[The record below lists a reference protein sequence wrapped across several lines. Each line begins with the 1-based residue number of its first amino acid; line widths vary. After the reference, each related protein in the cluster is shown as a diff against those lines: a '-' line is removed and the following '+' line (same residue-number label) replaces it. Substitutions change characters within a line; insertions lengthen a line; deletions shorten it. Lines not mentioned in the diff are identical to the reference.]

1 MKTLIILILGF
12 VVSTHANA
20 TDRKILLSCPAENIR
35 GFEDFVIKAKDM
47 GATHIFVSDLPK
59 SRWQWE
65 MDLNDPYPNWSMFN
79 ASIFKIVPPPEIAR
93 DIPEEYYKRNIEIL
107 KERAVVLNKYQ

>member
-35 GFEDFVIKAKDM
+35 EFEDFA
-47 GATHIFVSDLPK
+47 
-59 SRWQWE
+59 
-65 MDLNDPYPNWSMFN
+65 
-79 ASIFKIVPPPEIAR
+79 
-93 DIPEEYYKRNIEIL
+93 
-107 KERAVVLNKYQ
+107 

>member
-1 MKTLIILILGF
+1 
-12 VVSTHANA
+12 
-20 TDRKILLSCPAENIR
+20 
-35 GFEDFVIKAKDM
+35 
-47 GATHIFVSDLPK
+47 
-59 SRWQWE
+59 